1 MRSFFRS
8 MLFYRLTSS
17 LTDEMLA
24 VLADHDKLNA
34 ALAKRPARDP
44 GSQELNCYGF
54 DSTYPARM
62 LTLSDRQ
69 EPEFNPEE
77 DGDFVERAR
86 FVGNG
91 IVVVRAR
98 MSKRTLP
105 GGGIKRQVEAKVR
118 QIEAQ
123 QMRKVYRKE
132 REQIKDEVIQASLPH
147 ALIQDTYTTAIIDVQ
162 ERMIMVDSGA
172 PARAEDLLSTLRDC
186 LGSLPVRPLATKQAI
201 SEVLTRWV
209 KQKETTNGFYLLDA
223 AYLEDQTNDGA
234 TAKVAMA
241 HIDVGG
247 DEMEEHLSHG
257 RIVKKIALSYED
269 AFSFVFSDKLILT
282 KIRWEDLYED
292 QAEKDGGEDYAGVLD
307 ASFLIQGV
315 KYREFVADLLEA
327 FGGEEIPAGL

>member
-8 MLFYRLTSS
+8 MLIYRLTDNLSE
-17 LTDEMLA
+17 EMLA
-24 VLADHDKLNA
+24 VLQDPDKLNG
-34 ALAKRPARDP
+34 ALSNRPARDP
-44 GSQELNCYGF
+44 ASQELNCYGF
-54 DSTYPARM
+54 DSAYPARQ
-62 LTLSDRQ
+62 LTLSDR
-69 EPEFNPEE
+69 ETPEFNPDE
-77 DGDFVERAR
+77 DGDYVERAR
-86 FVGNG
+86 FVGRG

-118 QIEAQ
+118 EIEKQ
-123 QMRKVYRKE
+123 QMRKVYKKE
-132 REQIKDEVIQASLPH
+132 KEQIKDEVIQASLPH
-147 ALIQDTYTTAIIDVQ
+147 ALIQDTYTTAIIDTQ
-162 ERMIMVDSGA
+162 ERLILVDTGA

-186 LGSLPVRPLATKQAI
+186 LGSLPVRPLGTKHPI
-201 SEVLTRWV
+201 SHVLTGWV

-247 DEMEEHLSHG
+247 EEMEEHLSHG
-257 RIVKKIALSYED
+257 RIVKKIALAYED
-269 AFSFVFSDKLILT
+269 AFGFVFSDKLILT

-292 QAEKDGGEDYAGVLD
+292 QADKDGGEDYAGVLD